1 VGVAAILQDPSK
13 PDAVPHIILQKQW
26 RPPVNATVIEIP
38 AGLMDPNETA
48 EACAIRELKEET
60 GYVGEVMKDASF
72 GVSPVM
78 FNGGS
83 TYPILHTQCTN
94 STSRITC

>member
-1 VGVAAILQDPSK
+1 VAAILQDPSK
-13 PDAVPHIILQKQW
+13 PDAAPRIILQKQW

-38 AGLMDPNETA
+38 AGLMDPDETA
-48 EACAIRELKEET
+48 EACAVRELKEET
-60 GYVGEVMKDASF
+60 GYVGEVMKDAGF

-83 TYPILHTQCTN
+83 IHSRPHLPRYTN
-94 STSRITC
+94 FANITSC

>member
-1 VGVAAILQDPSK
+1 VAAILQDPSK
-13 PDAVPHIILQKQW
+13 PDAAPRIILQKQW

-38 AGLMDPNETA
+38 AGLMDPDETA
-48 EACAIRELKEET
+48 EACAVRELKEET
-60 GYVGEVMKDASF
+60 GYVGEVMKDAGF

-83 TYPILHTQCTN
+83 IYSRLHLPRYTN
-94 STSRITC
+94 FANIASC

>member
-1 VGVAAILQDPSK
+1 VAAILQDPSK
-13 PDAVPHIILQKQW
+13 PDAAPRIILQKQW

-38 AGLMDPNETA
+38 AGLMDPDETA
-48 EACAIRELKEET
+48 EACAVRELKEET
-60 GYVGEVMKDASF
+60 GYVGEVMKDAGF

-83 TYPILHTQCTN
+83 IHSRLHPLWYMSFVDIVSC
-94 STSRITC
+94 